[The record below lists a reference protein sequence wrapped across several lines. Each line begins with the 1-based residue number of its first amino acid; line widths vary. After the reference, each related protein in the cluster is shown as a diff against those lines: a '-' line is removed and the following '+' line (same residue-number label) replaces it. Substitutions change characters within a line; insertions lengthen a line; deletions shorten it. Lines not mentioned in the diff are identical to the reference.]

1 MPEPRLTPLPAGKLK
16 IHAEHFRKVVRRI
29 EAIKPLAG
37 DNISIRETED
47 GIEISSTGTA
57 GGTGTGVPAG
67 FSVIELHVCRNG
79 APGTIQ
85 VLGYDP
91 IGYTDL

>member
-37 DNISIRETED
+37 DNISILETED

-57 GGTGTGVPAG
+57 GGTGVPAG